1 MDIEVNEGKQEA
13 IVRNGKYEYTFTPT
27 KPDEKV
33 KIYHMGCKGTTRLS
47 KIQLEKGD
55 DVTAFEKPYEKANEL
70 SGVFKQIRD
79 LDVQLRDSKS
89 ELWGK
94 IKLNH
99 KGLITEFQ
107 NNELRTILAATAE
120 GFNSTVTALE
130 NSVVKKSDI
139 SITQNGIRLGTEKVI
154 DGNTISSLLVAQPES
169 INIISRLVRVTGDMI
184 VNGTIE
190 GKHIKVGSITTPLI
204 DAKAV
209 KARHIDIDDALIR
222 ELISN
227 KAFIRELWATDGFI
241 ENLHSVKIRSTQIDT
256 DTLNGVIITGASQIR
271 IGQNGYFEPFGTGV
285 RFVLPHENRP
295 NSSGVGVQFNAT
307 HNALGKGLSVFN
319 ITDIQNPNAAKP
331 IYDEVLMTVHGQIH
345 MGFPFF
351 DNRIRKFSNFIGSVV
366 VSNVSNNKPVIPW
379 GWRGGTSGSPT
390 YSKISWLS
398 WLWGVEGGSRIVFG
412 YPYENNANYF
422 AIRIGESYSDR
433 KLKENIKP
441 TTDRALDLVEKLQFK
456 KFDWK
461 KDYKETGSQKSV
473 KVGLIAQDVQKLDD
487 ALVTKSPDIL
497 ELEHFRLTMYALK
510 SIQELSEEN
519 KILKE
524 RIEDLINGRK

>member
-1 MDIEVNEGKQEA
+1 MDIEVNEGKQTA
-13 IVRNGKYEYTFTPT
+13 IVRNGKFEYTFTPT

-33 KIYHMGCKGTTRLS
+33 KIYHMGCKGTTRLT

-55 DVTAFEKPYEKANEL
+55 DVTAFEKPYEKANAL

-79 LDVQLRDSKS
+79 LDVQLRDPKS

-120 GFNSTVTALE
+120 GFNSTVSALE

-139 SITQNGIRLGTEKVI
+139 SITPNGIRLGAEKTI

-184 VNGTIE
+184 VNGTLE
-190 GKHIKVGSITTPLI
+190 GRHMKAGSITTPLI

-331 IYDEVLMTVHGQIH
+331 IYDEVLMTVHGQIQ

-351 DNRIRKFSNFIGSVV
+351 DNRIKKFSNFIGSVV
-366 VSNVSNNKPVIPW
+366 VSNVSNNNPVHPW
-379 GWRGGTSGSPT
+379 GWRAGTSGSPT

-412 YPYENNANYF
+412 YPYKNNVNYF

-461 KDYKETGSQKSV
+461 KEYKETGSQKSV
-473 KVGLIAQDVQKLDD
+473 KVGLIAQDVQQLDD
-487 ALVTKSPDIL
+487 SLVTKSPEIL

-519 KILKE
+519 KLLKE